1 LRNHP
6 QFKAYVALAA
16 VCFFWGT
23 TYLGIRMALESF
35 PPLLLI
41 SVRFLISG
49 SLLLIGALAVRTH
62 LPKGRE
68 LWRTAINGILVLG
81 VGNGCLTFSELWIP
95 SGLAALFITV
105 SPFWMVGMEALLP
118 GGDRLYAPTVA
129 GMVVGLLGAALL
141 VAPGVMETGWEGN
154 TMRGFLV
161 LQLGCAA
168 WALGSIIQ
176 RRQVQRAHPVVSGA
190 LQQLAA
196 GLAFLP
202 LAIAVPEHSIHWSSR
217 GVGAML
223 YLIVFGSVVG
233 YSAYIYVLGKL
244 PVPVVSIYNYV
255 NPAVAV
261 TLGWLVYREPFGRRE
276 LAAMLIIFLG
286 VALVKR
292 FTPGRVSRPTNAH
305 ELIGSD
311 LEKR

>member
-1 LRNHP
+1 MRDHP
-6 QFKAYVALAA
+6 HFKAYLALAA

-41 SVRFLISG
+41 CVRFLISG
-49 SLLLIGALAVRTH
+49 SLLMIGALGVRAH
-62 LPKGRE
+62 LPRDRE
-68 LWRTAINGILVLG
+68 LWRTALNGVLVLG

-105 SPFWMVGMEALLP
+105 SPFWMVGIETVLP
-118 GGDRLYAPTVA
+118 GGERLHGPTAA
-129 GMVVGLLGAALL
+129 GMIVGLLGAALL
-141 VAPGVMETGWEGN
+141 VAPGVMESGWGGN
-154 TMRGFLV
+154 TMRGFLL

-168 WALGSIIQ
+168 WALGSIVQ

-202 LAIAVPEHSIHWSSR
+202 LALTVPEHDVRWSAR
-217 GVGAML
+217 GAGAML
-223 YLIVFGSVVG
+223 YLIVFGSIVG

-261 TLGWLVYREPFGRRE
+261 ALGWLVYSEPFGRRE

-292 FTPGRVSRPTNAH
+292 FTPPNRAPRPAAVA
-305 ELIGSD
+305 GAD
-311 LEKR
+311 

>member
-1 LRNHP
+1 
-6 QFKAYVALAA
+6 
-16 VCFFWGT
+16 
-23 TYLGIRMALESF
+23 M
-35 PPLLLI
+35 
-41 SVRFLISG
+41 
-49 SLLLIGALAVRTH
+49 IGALAVGTH
-62 LPKGRE
+62 LPRGRE
-68 LWRTAINGILVLG
+68 LWRTSLNGLLVLG
-81 VGNGCLTFSELWIP
+81 IGNGCLTFSELWIP

-105 SPFWMVGMEALLP
+105 SPFWMVGIETALP
-118 GGDRLYAPTVA
+118 GGERLHAPTVA

-141 VAPGVMETGWEGN
+141 VAPGVAESGWSGN
-154 TMRGFLV
+154 TMRGFLT

-176 RRQVQRAHPVVSGA
+176 RRQAQRAHPVVSGA

-196 GLAFLP
+196 GLAFLLP
-202 LAIAVPEHSIHWSSR
+202 ALAVPEHPVNWSLR

-261 TLGWLVYREPFGRRE
+261 ALGWLVYREPFGRRE

-292 FTPGRVSRPTNAH
+292 FTPGQVPHPTAAA
-305 ELIGSD
+305 EAD
-311 LEKR
+311 

>member
-1 LRNHP
+1 
-6 QFKAYVALAA
+6 
-16 VCFFWGT
+16 
-23 TYLGIRMALESF
+23 MALECF
-35 PPLLLI
+35 PPLLLV

-49 SLLLIGALAVRTH
+49 SLLLAGSLAVRTH
-62 LPKGRE
+62 VPRGRE
-68 LWRTAINGILVLG
+68 LWRTALNGVLVLG
-81 VGNGCLTFSELWIP
+81 IGNGCLTFSELWIP

-105 SPFWMVGMEALLP
+105 APFWMVAIETALP
-118 GGDRLYAPTVA
+118 GGERLHSPTVV

-141 VAPGVMETGWEGN
+141 VGPGVMEAGWGGN
-154 TMRGFLV
+154 TVRGFLI

-168 WALGSIIQ
+168 WALGSIVQ
-176 RRQVQRAHPVVSGA
+176 RRVQRAHPVVSGA
-190 LQQLAA
+190 VQQLAA

-202 LAIAVPEHSIHWSSR
+202 WAILIPEHAVNWSAR
-217 GVGAML
+217 GLGAML
-223 YLIVFGSVVG
+223 YLIVFGSIVG

-261 TLGWLVYREPFGRRE
+261 ALGWLVYREPFGRRE

-292 FTPGRVSRPTNAH
+292 FTPDRAPYPTAAARPVET
-305 ELIGSD
+305 D
-311 LEKR
+311 V

>member
-6 QFKAYVALAA
+6 QFKAYLALAA

-49 SLLLIGALAVRTH
+49 SLLMIGALAVGAH
-62 LPKGRE
+62 LPQAHE
-68 LWRTAINGILVLG
+68 LWRTALNGILVLG
-81 VGNGCLTFSELWIP
+81 FGNGCLTFSELWIP

-105 SPFWMVGMEALLP
+105 SPFWMVGMETLLP
-118 GGDRLYAPTVA
+118 GGERLHVPTIA
-129 GMVVGLLGAALL
+129 GMIVGLLGAALL
-141 VAPGVMETGWEGN
+141 VAPSVAESGWGSN
-154 TMRGFLV
+154 TMGGFLL

-168 WALGSIIQ
+168 WALGSIVQ
-176 RRQVQRAHPVVSGA
+176 RRQLQRAHPVVSGA
-190 LQQLAA
+190 LQQLVA
-196 GLAFLP
+196 GMAFLP
-202 LAIAVPEHSIHWSSR
+202 FAIVIPEHPIHWSARS
-217 GVGAML
+217 VGAML

-244 PVPVVSIYNYV
+244 PVPVVSVYNYV

-286 VALVKR
+286 VALVKK
-292 FTPGRVSRPTNAH
+292 FTPGQVSRPAAAH
-305 ELIGSD
+305 ELIESD
-311 LEKR
+311 